1 MSYHVVSY
9 QSFSFGTFSLHIII
23 SKWNPKS
30 YSFEIIFIHLIIKS
44 ILFHHTI
51 IYIIYIYI
59 SCIHIIL
66 CTHNIYIYKM
76 QCPVEAYGG
85 TVSTLTRKLA
95 SLGSHGKFPNNLERD
110 LFRALELPIAPF
122 YVDLP
127 VRCQSNWEDI
137 VLKRMPLLLP
147 HQLYHYL
154 FDTCFIEQIF
164 VSFGS
169 HSVFFWES
177 ISLAIYIH
185 P

>member
-30 YSFEIIFIHLIIKS
+30 YSFEIIFINLIIKS

-51 IYIIYIYI
+51 IYIYICIYIYHVYI
-59 SCIHIIL
+59 SSFAHIIYTYTKCNAL
-66 CTHNIYIYKM
+66 WRRMVGPFQLSQENWHLWDLMANFQTIWSAIC
-76 QCPVEAYGG
+76 
-85 TVSTLTRKLA
+85 
-95 SLGSHGKFPNNLERD
+95 LEHW
-110 LFRALELPIAPF
+110 ELPIAPF

-127 VRCQSNWEDI
+127 VRCQSNREDI

-169 HSVFFWES
+169 HSVFFGKAF
-177 ISLAIYIH
+177 L
-185 P
+185 